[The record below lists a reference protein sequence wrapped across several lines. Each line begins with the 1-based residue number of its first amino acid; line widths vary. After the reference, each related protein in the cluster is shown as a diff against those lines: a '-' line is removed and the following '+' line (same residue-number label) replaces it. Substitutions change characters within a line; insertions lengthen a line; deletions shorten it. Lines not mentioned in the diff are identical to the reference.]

1 MAENI
6 TDEGGYPVPDRIA
19 IWLVRLWFIQLL
31 ADKAELGKA
40 YFFDS
45 NGFHYCTT
53 EKETS

>member
-1 MAENI
+1 MLKANE
-6 TDEGGYPVPDRIA
+6 EGGYPVPDRIA

-53 EKETS
+53 KKEIS